1 MSVADQ
7 IRAGII
13 GATGYTGAVLLEVL
27 VRHPYVELQFA
38 TTRGTDLAGEYVH
51 REHPNLL
58 GLTDLKFTLYEPS
71 DPAFAEATESVL
83 RQARDS
89 DVTFIC
95 VPSGASANI
104 TKNLVGYD
112 TKLIDTS
119 ADFRL
124 REPAAYK
131 EYYGQ
136 DHLVPTLLKEY
147 VYGLPELHREE
158 IRKARYVA
166 CPGCN
171 ATAMILAAYPFT
183 KLDIFPNLRI
193 VFDVMTG
200 SSEAGA
206 ELTRASHHPE
216 RSGVAR
222 PYTVKEHRHL
232 AEVRQELGLKADSV
246 GATMFAIPMVRG
258 VECIGH
264 VYPTKMVDEKDLWN
278 AYRATYGNEPFIRIR
293 ARRTGGPGGLPDVKY
308 VRGSNFCDVGFFMDE
323 GQGRVG
329 VISAL
334 DNLIKGDVGNAVQ
347 CMNLMFG
354 LEETT
359 RLRDMV
365 PSYLLE

>member
-1 MSVADQ
+1 MASP

-13 GATGYTGAVLLEVL
+13 GATGYTGAALLEVL
-27 VRHPYVELQFA
+27 VRHPYVELQLA
-38 TTRGTDLAGEYVH
+38 TTRQPDLAGKDIH

-58 GLTDLKFTLYEPS
+58 GLADLKFTLYDPTN
-71 DPAFAEATESVL
+71 PAFSEVTRTVL

-89 DVTFIC
+89 DVTFLC
-95 VPSGASANI
+95 VPSPASINI
-104 TKNLVGYD
+104 TRDLLGSN

-124 REPAAYK
+124 RESALYK
-131 EYYGQ
+131 EFYGG
-136 DHLVPTLLKEY
+136 DHPFPDLLKEY

-158 IRKARYVA
+158 IRKAKYVA

-171 ATAMILAAYPFT
+171 AAAMILAAYPLT
-183 KLDIFPNLRI
+183 KLNIFPNLRI
-193 VFDVMTG
+193 AFDIMVG

-206 ELTRASHHPE
+206 EPSRASHHPE

-222 PYTVKEHRHL
+222 PYAVREHRHL
-232 AEVRQELGLKADSV
+232 AEVRQELRLEPGRV

-264 VYPTKMVDEKDLWN
+264 VFPERMVDERDLWQ
-278 AYRATYGNEPFIRIR
+278 AYRAAYQDEPFIRIR
-293 ARRTGGPGGLPDVKY
+293 ARKTGGPGSLPDVKY
-308 VRGSNFCDVGFFMDE
+308 VRGSNFCDVGFFLDE
-323 GQGRVG
+323 GRGKIG

-334 DNLIKGDVGNAVQ
+334 DNLLKGDVGNAVQ
-347 CMNLMFG
+347 SMNLMFG
-354 LEETT
+354 LDETT

-365 PSYLLE
+365 PSYLFE

>member
-1 MSVADQ
+1 MADR

-13 GATGYTGAVLLEVL
+13 GATGYSGVALLEVL
-27 VRHPYVELQFA
+27 VRHPRVELQFA
-38 TTRGTDLAGEYVH
+38 TTRQPELTGEYVH

-58 GLTDLKFTLYEPS
+58 GLTDVKFSLYEPS
-71 DPAFAEATESVL
+71 NTAFAETNEIIL
-83 RQARDS
+83 KQAQDC
-89 DVTFIC
+89 DVTFVC
-95 VPSGASANI
+95 VPSGASANL
-104 TKNLVGYD
+104 TKNLVD
-112 TKLIDTS
+112 HNTKIIDTS

-124 REPAAYK
+124 RDPALYK
-131 EYYGQ
+131 EFYGREHPFP
-136 DHLVPTLLKEY
+136 DLLNEY
-147 VYGLPELHREE
+147 VYGLPELHREQ

-171 ATAMILAAYPFT
+171 ATAMILAAYPLT

-193 VFDVMTG
+193 IFDIMAG

-222 PYTVKEHRHL
+222 PYAVKEHRHL
-232 AEVRQELGLKADSV
+232 AEVRQELNLESERV
-246 GATMFAIPMVRG
+246 GSTMFAIPMVRG

-264 VYPTKMVDEKDLWN
+264 VYPEKIVDEKDLWK
-278 AYRATYGNEPFIRIR
+278 AYRAAYGSEPFIRMR
-293 ARRTGGPGGLPDVKY
+293 AKKTGGPGSLPDVKY
-308 VRGSNFCDVGFFMDE
+308 VRGSNFCDVGFFLDE
-323 GQGRVG
+323 GRNRIG

-347 CMNLMFG
+347 SMNLMFG
-354 LEETT
+354 LDETT

-365 PSYLLE
+365 PSYLFE